1 MRIYHGSDHIINKPL
16 FGVGKE
22 DNDYGS
28 GFYTT
33 QDKEKAEQWAL
44 VNGTDNAICNI
55 YDIDEERLE
64 VLSLDDYGTL
74 AWIAELAYHRGA
86 RGESASLMADKLIEK
101 YKIDTSKADIIIGY
115 RADDSYID
123 IVDAFLQNQLTIEE
137 ADRLFRKGNLGKQV
151 FIKSEKAFN
160 ALNFAGYYEVSKER
174 NEEEIRARIDVEK
187 FLRNRRTDIQLSGY
201 VPFGIK
207 AIDAIN
213 TLYKY
218 NQEYKYYEPSKSI
231 MKEVK
236 FTSESD
242 KQIHDKGASDY
253 EQE

>member
-1 MRIYHGSDHIINKPL
+1 MRIYHGSDHILNKPL

-44 VNGTDNAICNI
+44 VNGDDNAICNI
-55 YDIDEERLE
+55 YDIDEEQLE
-64 VLSLDDYGTL
+64 VLSLDDYSTL
-74 AWIAELAYHRGA
+74 AWIVELAYHRGA
-86 RGESASLMADKLIEK
+86 RGESASLMAEKLIEK

-151 FIKSEKAFN
+151 FIKSAKAFD
-160 ALNFAGYYEVSKER
+160 ALNFAGYYEVTKER
-174 NEEEIRARIDVEK
+174 NQDEINARADVER
-187 FLRNRRTDIQLSGY
+187 FLRNRRTDIQLSGFT
-201 VPFGIK
+201 PFGIK

-218 NQEYKYYEPSKSI
+218 NKEYKYYEPSVSI
-231 MKEVK
+231 MKEIK
-236 FTSESD
+236 FNTNPNNPH
-242 KQIHDKGASDY
+242 KKRGN
-253 EQE
+253 